1 LRAQI
6 EIDDGVYAGTFVVT
20 QVKKTLLHKTMF
32 HLCALDSDR
41 FWVRLKRNKKSGV
54 AFRPLRRVV
63 KVQFV
68 DEKKSKDAAA
78 AKKLDEEDAQAVQD
92 NHEGYQ
98 ESSAFAPES
107 PVALAGLGHS
117 RSQDE
122 SPEDA
127 EAAEYAL
134 ILNHALGDE

>member
-1 LRAQI
+1 
-6 EIDDGVYAGTFVVT
+6 VYAGTFVVT

-68 DEKKSKDAAA
+68 EEKKSKADAAA
-78 AKKLDEEDAQAVQD
+78 AKKQDAEDAQAVQD
-92 NHEGYQ
+92 NHAAYE
-98 ESSAFAPES
+98 ESPAFAPES

-117 RSQDE
+117 LSQDE
-122 SPEDA
+122 GAEDA